1 VQSLLAALGLVFV
14 AELGDKT
21 QLVAL
26 SFGARHRLSPVLVGV
41 AIAYAVSNL
50 LSVLVGGLLGV
61 ALPLRGIG
69 LVGGLLF
76 LGFAAWALR
85 GPDAAA
91 GGEALDDAGGGV
103 AVEHRSIVLSVASAM
118 FVAELGDKTMLATAT
133 LAAQGSP
140 VNTWAGATVGIILS
154 GVLGVLLGRV
164 LGARLPER
172 VARLGSAA
180 LFATFGAALLVAN
193 L

>member
-1 VQSLLAALGLVFV
+1 
-14 AELGDKT
+14 
-21 QLVAL
+21 
-26 SFGARHRLSPVLVGV
+26 
-41 AIAYAVSNL
+41 
-50 LSVLVGGLLGV
+50 
-61 ALPLRGIG
+61 
-69 LVGGLLF
+69 
-76 LGFAAWALR
+76 
-85 GPDAAA
+85 
-91 GGEALDDAGGGV
+91 
-103 AVEHRSIVLSVASAM
+103 
-118 FVAELGDKTMLATAT
+118 
-133 LAAQGSP
+133 